1 MHFRKKSFWHSYFY
15 QVDAVPRT
23 WAYEPLVG
31 VDDVE
36 ADSAHSAG
44 ACEVEEL
51 LDDDNGPEE
60 EDKGV
65 ADNWDRL
72 GP

>member
-1 MHFRKKSFWHSYFY
+1 M
-15 QVDAVPRT
+15 PRT